1 MTEPRIL
8 RVLEITGLLT
18 TFPCTVRAM
27 SSASQDTGDR
37 QRSYARGVA
46 PMMEPVGEAV
56 DEEAAERIELS
67 FPARPDF
74 VVLARFAA
82 ATVAARAGFDV
93 EEIEDLRL
101 AVDELFV
108 SLGPMARDGCMRME
122 LERSDDTVS
131 IVGAFR
137 RFRAEGFA
145 EPRRDGQDETWEKAA
160 ELSELLLD
168 SLVDEHGR
176 ETRNGR
182 PTAWLR
188 KRRTLAK

>member
-1 MTEPRIL
+1 
-8 RVLEITGLLT
+8 
-18 TFPCTVRAM
+18 
-27 SSASQDTGDR
+27 
-37 QRSYARGVA
+37 
-46 PMMEPVGEAV
+46 MEPVGEAV
-56 DEEAAERIELS
+56 REEAAERIEIS
-67 FPARPDF
+67 FPALPDL

-82 ATVAARAGFDV
+82 ATVAARAGFDI

-108 SLGPMARDGCMRME
+108 SLGPMAIDGCMRMV

-131 IVGAFR
+131 IVGSF
-137 RFRAEGFA
+137 EGFA
-145 EPRRDGQDETWEKAA
+145 PRGFRTEEKGQDETWEKAA

-176 ETRNGR
+176 ETRDGP